1 MMRKLQ
7 IFVTPDSHLGMM
19 LLTFLFADLKFRKSY
34 IIVRVYCNY
43 VVVLTGDQIFCCL
56 KHYFSAWLFG

>member
-19 LLTFLFADLKFRKSY
+19 LLTFLSADLKFMKSY
-34 IIVRVYCNY
+34 IIGRGYCNY
-43 VVVLTGDQIFCCL
+43 FVVLTGDQIFCC
-56 KHYFSAWLFG
+56 